1 MVRYRVRI
9 RCLLVVVVLYK
20 YWGKL
25 IIRFMTRVELGLPWM
40 WGGDS
45 VGGVRYEGWLEWRAK
60 KSTMKGFSSHCGT
73 RTVLERYTVC
83 FFFLYN
89 ILSFMPDPG
98 HDYLSRRCEGM
109 QIILKYSDRNA

>member
-83 FFFLYN
+83 FFFYT
-89 ILSFMPDPG
+89 ISFLSCLIQDTTI
-98 HDYLSRRCEGM
+98 YLAGVKGCR
-109 QIILKYSDRNA
+109 LF